1 MSDLNN
7 KLTTLQASRDGIKLA
22 LTQKGQVVNNDI
34 RTYATAVSN
43 IQRQTELNI
52 YNQTTEPTNKDGIW
66 LKTNKEVS
74 SIIEDDNVYASE
86 EWEESGLHTI
96 SPVDIKRGTYESET
110 SCVCVGTDIY
120 IYIASSTLL
129 YFVK

>member
-7 KLTTLQASRDGIKLA
+7 KLTTLQAARDGIKLA

-43 IQRQTELNI
+43 IQGQTELNI

-86 EWEESGLHTI
+86 E
-96 SPVDIKRGTYESET
+96 
-110 SCVCVGTDIY
+110 
-120 IYIASSTLL
+120 
-129 YFVK
+129 